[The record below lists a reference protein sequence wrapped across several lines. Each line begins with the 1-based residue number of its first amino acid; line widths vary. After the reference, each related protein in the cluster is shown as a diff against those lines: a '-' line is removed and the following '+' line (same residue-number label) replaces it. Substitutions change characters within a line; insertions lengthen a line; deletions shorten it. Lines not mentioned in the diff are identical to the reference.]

1 VNSRGRR
8 TQRRAAERREEK
20 AERRKRLELQR
31 TYSPR
36 KRKIKN
42 EEETMSFFESM
53 RNVITGEKASKAK
66 TPPMQRQKP
75 VYGDKKMVK
84 AKNPKNPKKGKGK

>member
-20 AERRKRLELQR
+20 EQRRKRLELQLSYR
-31 TYSPR
+31 PK

-42 EEETMSFFESM
+42 EEETTMGFFDSVF
-53 RNVITGEKASKAK
+53 RGRSDRGEKASKAK
-66 TPPMQRQKP
+66 TPPMKVQKP

-84 AKNPKNPKKGKGK
+84 AKNPKKKGK

>member
-1 VNSRGRR
+1 MNSRGRR

-20 AERRKRLELQR
+20 AERRKRLALQLSYR
-31 TYSPR
+31 PK

-42 EEETMSFFESM
+42 QEEETMGFFESM

-66 TPPMQRQKP
+66 TPPMARQKP

-84 AKNPKNPKKGKGK
+84 AIKPKKKK